1 MGGFVEPKVYFVG
14 YQVMNEPEV
23 HRYLED
29 SGNLDFLSSIEGA
42 RKAGLSDAEII
53 CSMFAK
59 LCYKSLTLGHN
70 DNISRVRDI
79 EDNLKNCFDVGHGSV
94 FEHVNF
100 NFIVAECSRVYTHEQ
115 VRHRVG
121 TAYSQNSGRY
131 IRSEDLNI
139 VFDPILEPI
148 REFCESKREHD
159 EDWYRKAVE
168 LSGIN
173 SMKDFATKKK
183 MTSALRRFL
192 PNGQANEMAM
202 TLNLRTI
209 RHVVMLRT
217 SRHAEWEIRKIFEGV
232 YLLLKN
238 EFKTMF
244 YGAKEEVVDGVLEIT
259 GMKLQPHEKT
269 AEVLLSE
276 LTDEQLEAELGNRRL
291 SCLSKMKPE

>member
-1 MGGFVEPKVYFVG
+1 VGKFVEPKVYFVG

-29 SGNLDFLSSIEGA
+29 SGNLDFLKSIEDA
-42 RKAGLSDAEII
+42 RRAGLSDAEII

-79 EDNLKNCFDVGHGSV
+79 EDNLQNCFDVGHGSV

-100 NFIVAECSRVYTHEQ
+100 NFVVTDCSRIYTHEQ

-131 IRSEDLNI
+131 IRSEELDI

-148 REFCESKREHD
+148 RGLCEEMRGYNEG
-159 EDWYRKAVE
+159 WYRRAVE
-168 LSGIN
+168 ASGIK
-173 SMKDFATKKK
+173 SMKSFSDKKK

-192 PNGQANEMAM
+192 PNGQVNEIAM

-209 RHVVMLRT
+209 RHTVMIRT
-217 SRHAEWEIRKIFEGV
+217 SRHAEWEIRKIYEGI
-232 YLLLKN
+232 YLLLKDKY
-238 EFKTMF
+238 KTMF
-244 YGAKEEVVDGVLEIT
+244 YGAKEELVDGIIEVT
-259 GMKLQPHEKT
+259 GMKLQPHEKS
-269 AEVLLSE
+269 ADMLLSE
-276 LTDEQLEAELGNRRL
+276 LTNEQLEQELARRREN
-291 SCLSKMKPE
+291 K